1 MANKV
6 AIITDSTANI
16 PEEYYQ
22 ELNIQT
28 VPLIIHWDGQAYVD
42 KIELT
47 PQEFYRRLAI
57 SKTLPTTSQPS
68 VAAFT
73 EVFAPLIE
81 QGYDIITLPLSSG
94 ISGTFLSASAAAGQF
109 PIGRIEVLDT
119 KSVSVGLGIILIKV
133 GRAAKAGA
141 TLQECRQIAMD
152 VASRVH
158 IYFSV
163 ETLENLRKGGRI
175 NTAAAFLGT
184 ALDMKPILEF
194 RGGLIE
200 AKERVRT
207 SKKAHARLVELTEE
221 IVGPKG
227 EIELAGFVSAAA
239 EPAMEEL
246 RQQIH
251 KQFTVKEEFS
261 GILSPVLGTHVGIG
275 TVGIAFLAS

>member
-1 MANKV
+1 
-6 AIITDSTANI
+6 
-16 PEEYYQ
+16 
-22 ELNIQT
+22 
-28 VPLIIHWDGQAYVD
+28 
-42 KIELT
+42 
-47 PQEFYRRLAI
+47 
-57 SKTLPTTSQPS
+57 
-68 VAAFT
+68 
-73 EVFAPLIE
+73 
-81 QGYDIITLPLSSG
+81 
-94 ISGTFLSASAAAGQF
+94 
-109 PIGRIEVLDT
+109 
-119 KSVSVGLGIILIKV
+119 
-133 GRAAKAGA
+133 
-141 TLQECRQIAMD
+141 
-152 VASRVH
+152 
-158 IYFSV
+158 
-163 ETLENLRKGGRI
+163 
-175 NTAAAFLGT
+175 
-184 ALDMKPILEF
+184 MKPILEF